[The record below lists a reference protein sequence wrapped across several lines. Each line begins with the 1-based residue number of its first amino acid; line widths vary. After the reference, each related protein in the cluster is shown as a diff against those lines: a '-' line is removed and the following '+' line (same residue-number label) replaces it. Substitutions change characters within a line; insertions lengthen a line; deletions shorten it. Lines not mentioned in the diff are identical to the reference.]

1 MAAEPTIA
9 VKKADGTTVRVPLSE
24 FKKMHAI
31 PAPTGTSL
39 TDSVAQAPVLPTVL
53 PPVPPVKLDP
63 NNEITAAHETALL
76 EETVTSTEVRSAEI
90 MQAPPV
96 ITDEVVRQ
104 IVRDS
109 KLMVAND
116 LWGRAQSLIASWLK
130 GVRDNEQFLH
140 YATAPSAKG
149 GLGLEAEVAAGV
161 LMVMGKY
168 KKNDTPT
175 PVVERPAPKP
185 ALEVPLSA
193 PASQSFT
200 NSLSEQPPRPL
211 RFNTPVSPKIE
222 PAPVV
227 PEVSAEV
234 PAVSQP
240 LATAAPVMAPV
251 SPRVVQDIR
260 VAATPLTGPA
270 EEMQSFSITDWRRLG
285 AQTAAAEA
293 AFLAKFNGWRSESFL
308 LYMDAVNAWQ
318 QSPLLQQYLQ
328 IAVRSV
334 NEKRAVASVA
344 NEMGTMTDDE
354 WQSINAANRE
364 IML

>member
-24 FKKMHAI
+24 FKKMHAG
-31 PAPTGTSL
+31 PAT
-39 TDSVAQAPVLPTVL
+39 L
-53 PPVPPVKLDP
+53 PPVTAPVTLDP
-63 NNEITAAHETALL
+63 NNEIVAARETPLL
-76 EETVTSTEVRSAEI
+76 EETIAPTEVRSAEI
-90 MQAPPV
+90 MQTPPA
-96 ITDEVVRQ
+96 ITDDVVRQ

-140 YATAPSAKG
+140 YATAPAAKG
-149 GLGLEAEVAAGV
+149 GLGLETEVAAGV
-161 LMVMGKY
+161 LMAMGKY
-168 KKNDTPT
+168 KKSDTPT
-175 PVVERPAPKP
+175 PVVERPAVKP

-193 PASQSFT
+193 PTSQAFT
-200 NSLSEQPPRPL
+200 DSLTEQPPRPL
-211 RFNTPVSPKIE
+211 RFNTPVQPKIE
-222 PAPVV
+222 PAQVPV
-227 PEVSAEV
+227 EV
-234 PAVSQP
+234 PTEAPIVSQP
-240 LATAAPVMAPV
+240 MAPVTPAMAPV

-285 AQTAAAEA
+285 AQTATAEA

-308 LYMDAVNAWQ
+308 LYMDAVTAWQ

-328 IAVRSV
+328 IAVRSI
-334 NEKRAVASVA
+334 NEKRPVAEIA
-344 NEMGTMTDDE
+344 AETGAMTADE
-354 WQSINAANRE
+354 WQAVNAANRE